1 MRTHAQNAM
10 AGGSVNHICEAGINK
25 GLVYHN
31 YKDKD
36 ALHLE
41 CVQKSCK
48 ALICYIADQNAENS
62 FVDYMSARKALFEEH
77 ELEAYIFL
85 EARTSPPK
93 HLNDQI
99 GRIYTKLDELNR
111 AVYEKELSRHRLR
124 SGVTKEEAVR
134 YFSEIQKIY
143 NFYFMNGLRDT
154 MPPQDQLALH
164 EMNIHRLFDLML
176 YGIAEGGKEA

>member
-111 AVYEKELSRHRLR
+111 TV
-124 SGVTKEEAVR
+124 
-134 YFSEIQKIY
+134 
-143 NFYFMNGLRDT
+143 
-154 MPPQDQLALH
+154 H

-176 YGIAEGGKEA
+176 YGIAEGGKGA